1 MHFYFSKHD
10 IMRQTAKP
18 CFEDDGD
25 YFITFKG
32 GNLLLI
38 REGQAVSLS
47 SPIVLLNGIIVST
60 NGVIQFSDGSFKT
73 LAEGDTLSNT
83 GFYEQL

>member
-1 MHFYFSKHD
+1 
-10 IMRQTAKP
+10 MRKDAKP
-18 CFEDDGD
+18 DLEDAGD
-25 YFITFKG
+25 YFITFRE

-60 NGVIQFSDGSFKT
+60 NGVIQFSDGSSKT
-73 LAEGDTLSNT
+73 LGEGDTLSNT
-83 GFYEQL
+83 GWYEHL